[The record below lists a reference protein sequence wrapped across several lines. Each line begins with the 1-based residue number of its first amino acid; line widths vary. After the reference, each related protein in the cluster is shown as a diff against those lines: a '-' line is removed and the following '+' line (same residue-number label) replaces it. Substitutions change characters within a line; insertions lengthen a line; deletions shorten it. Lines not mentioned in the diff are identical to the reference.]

1 MRLRVLSPLS
11 QSRRSTHSK
20 KILLLG
26 WVRSIAVVCDV
37 YVVLIAPRLY
47 RLVSYD
53 NMTAIEEITK
63 MEIDLTPA
71 VSLFP

>member
-11 QSRRSTHSK
+11 QPRRSTHSK

-37 YVVLIAPRLY
+37 YDAPIAPRLY